1 MRRYLDN
8 GQHIESTARELIVHP
23 NTVRYRIDRFR
34 AVTNADPRKPVVALE
49 LWWALQRARLH
60 RDR

>member
-1 MRRYLDN
+1 MVAFDLTGSRDLDSL
-8 GQHIESTARELIVHP
+8 GLLP
-23 NTVRYRIDRFR
+23 
-34 AVTNADPRKPVVALE
+34 AVLADADPRKPVVALE